1 MAPPRVLVCLAIV
14 VSLVTAAAAAKPSVL
29 ELIALAGR
37 ALQDRLAWM
46 QPETMS
52 ASPTSRAT
60 TTAPT
65 ATSRSPP
72 PPHAESGPASA
83 SATPATPSATSGS
96 PPQPRSESLPASVS
110 ATEATPTTASAT
122 SDSPPP
128 AEERTSTSSR
138 DTHASKAKPEPS
150 PAPPTSRGTPTALPA
165 TPGSPSPP
173 SAHPCSS
180 TRAALQLPSSAIRDG
195 PPVRADSHDHHRTA
209 GAPSAPPAN
218 QMDPPR
224 LTTAPTCK
232 LVSYIGGSGTDASDV
247 FRADDGRL
255 LVIRQGCAACGTST
269 ATDEA
274 INDDDALGSSE
285 DDSDSDSN
293 DGWESD
299 EEGFFSEAMS
309 KLCEGLTSF
318 GGALEM
324 ML

>member
-72 PPHAESGPASA
+72 PPHAE
-83 SATPATPSATSGS
+83 
-96 PPQPRSESLPASVS
+96 
-110 ATEATPTTASAT
+110 
-122 SDSPPP
+122 
-128 AEERTSTSSR
+128 
-138 DTHASKAKPEPS
+138 
-150 PAPPTSRGTPTALPA
+150 
-165 TPGSPSPP
+165 
-173 SAHPCSS
+173 
-180 TRAALQLPSSAIRDG
+180 DG